1 MATFPTLKTGAGAQ
15 YGFERIEDRPV
26 TTQRFLDGRTRR
38 FASRRAYRGWRLK
51 LKGLSA
57 DEARAIADFVSAHL
71 ESNAAFTF
79 RDPWTGQ
86 EHEGCEVPAPSY
98 RMSADGEHRF
108 EIEVLIEQRQV

>member
-1 MATFPTLKTGAGAQ
+1 MSMFPTLKTGAGAQ

-38 FASRRAYRGWRLK
+38 FACRRAYRGWRLR

-57 DEARAIADFVSAHL
+57 HEAQAIAAFVSDHF

-79 RDPWTGQ
+79 RDPWSGQ
-86 EHEGCEVPAPSY
+86 EHEGCEVPASSY
-98 RMSADGEHRF
+98 RVGIDGEHRF
-108 EIEVLIEQRQV
+108 EVEIVIEQRQV